1 MNKYSLSFLFFAGLY
16 IPSICLAQNDSPFIT
31 PEQAV
36 NLANSPRQKIQN
48 LTKNASKA
56 ELAGLNLSFNRI
68 YAVRNKALGDQ
79 APILSKDILDVKDT
93 PQDIEN
99 KINAIF
105 QNNAKPEDFIHL
117 MEPPA
122 IDYDNDEEKDTA
134 EPTTSENISAP
145 STEGTPTTTSQT
157 TKEIIVE
164 EEDDTTKH
172 IFRRKV
178 FTKQ

>member
-1 MNKYSLSFLFFAGLY
+1 MSNDNDFKLELFTYFLNPEECKNK
-16 IPSICLAQNDSPFIT
+16 
-31 PEQAV
+31 
-36 NLANSPRQKIQN
+36 
-48 LTKNASKA
+48 
-56 ELAGLNLSFNRI
+56 
-68 YAVRNKALGDQ
+68 
-79 APILSKDILDVKDT
+79 
-93 PQDIEN
+93 QDIEN

-122 IDYDNDEEKDTA
+122 IDYDNDEKEDIT

-145 STEGTPTTTSQT
+145 STEGTLTTTSQT